1 MTWGEEMRECL
12 RKLGFE
18 TVDLGFGEQ
27 ISEWLQWYKGK
38 VAKFHSY
45 SQYNGKK
52 KVRRERATLGM
63 AKKVCEDW
71 ANLLLNEKVSFPQ
84 KTRR

>member
-52 KVRRERATLGM
+52 KVRRESATP
-63 AKKVCEDW
+63 
-71 ANLLLNEKVSFPQ
+71 VSYTHLPFTWRTIKSSFFRPQ
-84 KTRR
+84 R